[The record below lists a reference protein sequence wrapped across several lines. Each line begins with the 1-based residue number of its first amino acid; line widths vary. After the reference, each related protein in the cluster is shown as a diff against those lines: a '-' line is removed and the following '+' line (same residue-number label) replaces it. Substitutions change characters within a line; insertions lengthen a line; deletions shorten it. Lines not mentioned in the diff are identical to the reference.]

1 MGYIQ
6 DLRRLVG
13 NKPLILNSSGVII
26 VNEQEEILLVFRKD
40 TENWG
45 LLGGYMELG
54 ETFEETMRRE
64 IREELNTTVKSLK
77 LNGIFSG
84 NEFYHEYP
92 NGDKVYS
99 VIALFEAYYFDEDFK
114 VDNEEISKFKFF
126 NKTNLPDNLTKT
138 TKIILDR
145 YYK

>member
-138 TKIILDR
+138 TKILLDR

>member
-1 MGYIQ
+1 
-6 DLRRLVG
+6 
-13 NKPLILNSSGVII
+13 
-26 VNEQEEILLVFRKD
+26 
-40 TENWG
+40 
-45 LLGGYMELG
+45 MELG
-54 ETFEETMRRE
+54 ETFEETIRRE

-99 VIALFEAYYFDEDFK
+99 VIALFEAYYFDGDFK

-126 NKTNLPDNLTKT
+126 NKNNLPDNLTKT
-138 TKIILDR
+138 TKILLER
-145 YYK
+145 CYK